1 MGPEDSW
8 VAKWQR
14 VGKSKQSYPSLI
26 ERILRVLTREMCKNL
41 KEKVIYILNPILR
54 HVSFQP

>member
-14 VGKSKQSYPSLI
+14 VGKSTQSYPSLI
-26 ERILRVLTREMCKNL
+26 ERIWGNVQEFKRF
-41 KEKVIYILNPILR
+41 YILNPILR
-54 HVSFQP
+54 HMSFQP